1 MNNLV
6 LLKPI
11 LTEKSL
17 NKTNVYVFQVSL
29 FADKTKVKHAIE
41 SIYKVKVDRVKIV
54 VKKGK
59 TKLLGRRRVAKSLP
73 NTKKAYVTLKSGE
86 IEDIKVQ

>member
-6 LLKPI
+6 LLKPV

-17 NKTNVYVFQVSL
+17 NKANVYVFQVSL
-29 FADKTKVKHAIE
+29 FANKAQVKHAIE

-59 TKLLGRRRVAKSLP
+59 TKLLGRRRVTKSLS